1 MLAIKVIDDKQCSSL
16 YAAVM
21 LKSPPMLRYT
31 GPCASPLFHDTQRF
45 FIEQILSNKTRE
57 VDLATENI
65 LKRNDCVDIQV
76 IALSY
81 MALSKMRLQGCLD
94 EAEAIFRTALEKSR
108 SPECENSLILK
119 GRLLKHYAALLSIMC
134 QYDRPLNASM
144 KLKSN
149 CLTLYLHMIELE

>member
-16 YAAVM
+16 YTTVM

-31 GPCASPLFHDTQRF
+31 GPCASPFFHDTQMF
-45 FIEQILSNKTRE
+45 LIEQILSNKTRE

-81 MALSKMRLQGCLD
+81 MALGKMRLQGRLD
-94 EAEAIFRTALEKSR
+94 EAEAIFRTALEKKQVPR
-108 SPECENSLILK
+108 V
-119 GRLLKHYAALLSIMC
+119 
-134 QYDRPLNASM
+134 
-144 KLKSN
+144 
-149 CLTLYLHMIELE
+149 